1 MISFKQLVARSD
13 DATHPLPG
21 TRSQRPPL
29 EVESLWVLA
38 HLSQAPDASVTAH
51 SIESTI

>member
-1 MISFKQLVARSD
+1 MISVKQLVARSD

-21 TRSQRPPL
+21 TRSQRPIL

-38 HLSQAPDASVTAH
+38 HLSLAPDAYATVR
-51 SIESTI
+51 SIGNTT